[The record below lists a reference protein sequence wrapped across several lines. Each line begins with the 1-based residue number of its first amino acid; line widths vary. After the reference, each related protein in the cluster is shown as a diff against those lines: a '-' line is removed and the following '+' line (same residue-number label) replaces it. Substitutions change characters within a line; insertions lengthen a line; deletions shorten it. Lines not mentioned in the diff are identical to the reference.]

1 MSKLPSHRASVSPRW
16 DSVGALGVRLG
27 QGLHPWSELASR
39 KDVLLDHL
47 LSLCLLLISLNNCPV
62 LIIPEKASPLGTHA
76 APLYPL
82 PQLGFCLW
90 RKTQL
95 PSNSCPAVQAPV

>member
-1 MSKLPSHRASVSPRW
+1 MSKLPSHRAGVSPMW
-16 DSVGALGVRLG
+16 DCVGALGVRLG

-39 KDVLLDHL
+39 KDVLVDHL
-47 LSLCLLLISLNNCPV
+47 LFLCLLIGLNNCSV
-62 LIIPEKASPLGTHA
+62 LIILEKASPLGAHA
-76 APLYPL
+76 TPLYPL

-95 PSNSCPAVQAPV
+95 PSNSCPAIQAPV